1 MWKDPIVEETRKL
14 REEYASKFNHDI
26 DAIFEDIQKRQ
37 AQAPQKPVSSSR
49 ITQIQP
55 LDEKHLSGILA
66 VAEDLPEWFD
76 ETARTKSIPIDIQHQ
91 EGFVAVSGQKVVGF
105 VTLYVT
111 ESRLHIAWLAVARD
125 FHRQGIGTRLLE
137 ASEMKARA
145 LGIDELAT
153 YTLGD
158 SVDYEPYDLT
168 RNFYRKH
175 GFSVYKR
182 SRTDN
187 SGCPEEIWIS
197 KRVKEE

>member
-37 AQAPQKPVSSSR
+37 AQALQKPVSSSR
-49 ITQIQP
+49 LTQIQP

-76 ETARTKSIPIDIQHQ
+76 ETARTESIPVDIRYQ
-91 EGFVAVSGQKVVGF
+91 EGFVAVSAQRVVGF
-105 VTLYVT
+105 VTLYVA
-111 ESRLHIAWLAVARD
+111 EGRLHIGWLGVARE
-125 FHRQGIGTRLLE
+125 FHRQGIGTRLL
-137 ASEMKARA
+137 AAAEMKARE
-145 LGIDELAT
+145 LKIDELAT

-168 RNFYRKH
+168 RNFYSKR

-182 SRTDN
+182 SKTDN
-187 SGCPEEIWIS
+187 SGGPEQIWIS
-197 KRVKEE
+197 KRV

>member
-1 MWKDPIVEETRKL
+1 M
-14 REEYASKFNHDI
+14 
-26 DAIFEDIQKRQ
+26 Q
-37 AQAPQKPVSSSR
+37 AQPHL
-49 ITQIQP
+49 IQILP
-55 LDEKHLSGILA
+55 LEEKHQPGILA
-66 VAEDLPEWFD
+66 IADGLPEWFD
-76 ETARTKSIPIDIQHQ
+76 ETARTKSIPIDMRHQ
-91 EGFVAVSGQKVVGF
+91 EGFVAVSGQRVVGF

-111 ESRLHIAWLAVARD
+111 EGRLHIGWLGVVRD
-125 FHRQGIGTRLLE
+125 FHRQGIGTRLLA
-137 ASEMKARA
+137 ASEMKARD

-187 SGCPEEIWIS
+187 SGCPEEIWIF

>member
-37 AQAPQKPVSSSR
+37 AQALQKPVSSSR
-49 ITQIQP
+49 LTQIQP

-76 ETARTKSIPIDIQHQ
+76 ETARTESIPVDIRYQ
-91 EGFVAVSGQKVVGF
+91 EGFVAVSAQRVVGF
-105 VTLYVT
+105 VTLYVA
-111 ESRLHIAWLAVARD
+111 EGRLHIGWLGVARE
-125 FHRQGIGTRLLE
+125 FHRQGIGTRLL
-137 ASEMKARA
+137 AAAEMKARE
-145 LGIDELAT
+145 LKIDELAT

-168 RNFYRKH
+168 RNFYSKR

-182 SRTDN
+182 SKTDN

-197 KRVKEE
+197 KRV